1 MNLPPYALWSL
12 FTLLV
17 IPAIF
22 YFMKVSRDKHNAS
35 VAASKQEDEAISK
48 WKSEILAIVVRLKT
62 EIMKGR
68 MIPSDWYPIFEMSM
82 PKLSRLVAQIPIG
95 LDSNQR
101 SEIVTVVDGLCGMT
115 DTQVV
120 KGQYQVAKMLERLET
135 LTLPPNAVRTT
146 PAVPDIQEI
155 R

>member
-1 MNLPPYALWSL
+1 MNVPPYALWSL
-12 FTLLV
+12 LIALAIPV
-17 IPAIF
+17 IL

-35 VAASKQEDEAISK
+35 IAASKQEDEAISK

-68 MIPSDWYPIFEMSM
+68 IPSDWYPIFEMSM